1 MLMCCVS
8 VAADSADS
16 SVIVAVGSGEHG
28 FAASIGE
35 HGRLGITRV
44 TLPKAVVVAVSIGQ
58 HRRLELCVMGACGVT
73 VSSSAALLS
82 SESTNTTLSNECV

>member
-44 TLPKAVVVAVSIGQ
+44 TLPKAVVVAV
-58 HRRLELCVMGACGVT
+58 RLELCMMGACGVA
-73 VSSSAALLS
+73 VSSSAAVQLP
-82 SESTNTTLSNECV
+82 SESTNTTSSYECV